1 MQFKL
6 DKNGLLSWMLLAL
19 TGAAACWISLL
30 HGQFSWL
37 YPLPPLVAVLLLA
50 EQRQRAVSL
59 FPRIWLGCFSLSL
72 LAMAAALIA
81 AIIALSR

>member
-19 TGAAACWISLL
+19 TGAAASWISLL
-30 HGQFSWL
+30 HGEFSWL

-50 EQRQRAVSL
+50 EQRQRAQSMYPLLWPACLAVSA
-59 FPRIWLGCFSLSL
+59 
-72 LAMAAALIA
+72 LALVAALTA
-81 AIIALSR
+81 TVLTFVG

>member
-19 TGAAACWISLL
+19 TGAAASWISLL

-50 EQRQRAVSL
+50 EQRQRARSL
-59 FPRIWLGCFSLSL
+59 FPTLWLSCFMSSL
-72 LAMAAALIA
+72 LAFTAAVIA
-81 AIIALSR
+81 AIIALNR